1 MPGLPQQNGGCLT
14 HCHQRFILGL
24 IGQNYLPEM
33 SFHKT
38 TKSLAKKLNPEGD
51 LIPVRSII
59 DNDHYRPL
67 CLLYRKANSSWW
79 KTKSFRKSEYKL
91 TDVLCFGDHAIKLDV
106 KDGGQFDIEDRVDG
120 TLQGE
125 FSGRDIAPIEAK
137 TNSIITHV
145 MSVKV
150 KKIQLCPT
158 ILNSVKKVKINM
170 DHEFIKQ
177 SKKHDYN
184 LYIVT
189 EAIEAVEEAH
199 FEESS
204 EMEGSIFYEAYVKM
218 GLKGSSKSKKAIH
231 IPKSCILAFRA
242 KKLQVAKESLGIS
255 YYSDEKSGTWFSSG
269 IKTVRI
275 KPEPETCTLSSK
287 ENMWMEVQVE
297 CEQFSFLSAKL
308 RGLFLSGF
316 VAVMRNKDLLQK
328 LAFQLEE
335 ALQVSGQCKLKAD
348 EPELQNLVENLQDCS
363 GVIITELAEA
373 VVYFLEALDELQE
386 QQLMLLEE
394 SVGKNIVSMQL
405 ELVENILG
413 NILSNDKMKFTAD
426 AQLLPKE
433 EMIITG
439 AMIEMSGVTIQ
450 KNEAHLTGTGEPE
463 ALVPLYVVL
472 YVLNL
477 LTQKTT

>member
-1 MPGLPQQNGGCLT
+1 MKEK
-14 HCHQRFILGL
+14 
-24 IGQNYLPEM
+24 GQNYLPEM

-158 ILNSVKKVKINM
+158 ILNSVKKVFRKINM

-242 KKLQVAKESLGIS
+242 KKLQVAKKSRYDDRIPNNTVHSIFRVAPIAKKMKESRLRWFGHVQQ
-255 YYSDEKSGTWFSSG
+255 SDEGSVA
-269 IKTVRI
+269 KTALNI
-275 KPEPETCTLSSK
+275 K